1 MTNKVTSPFPPELK
15 PDIEAVLHFYATSPH
30 HRAIG
35 LKSVVADADKAVMKI
50 AYDPRFVGNPDTGA
64 LHGGIVTTLLD
75 STGALA
81 VLARVPA
88 GTAVATLDLRIDY
101 LRPAI
106 PKLDLIGESHCF
118 RITPNIAFSRGTAFE
133 DGKPDDPVAN
143 FVATYMLKPVGIGMD
158 TGGPSAGK
166 QS

>member
-1 MTNKVTSPFPPELK
+1 
-15 PDIEAVLHFYATSPH
+15 
-30 HRAIG
+30 
-35 LKSVVADADKAVMKI
+35 
-50 AYDPRFVGNPDTGA
+50 
-64 LHGGIVTTLLD
+64 
-75 STGALA
+75 
-81 VLARVPA
+81 
-88 GTAVATLDLRIDY
+88 LDLRIDY

-158 TGGPSAGK
+158 TGGK
-166 QS
+166 QP